1 MRDTQVAKP
10 NPLRKKMAA
19 VAARAWD
26 FEIAITLAR
35 ACRFERIGVLSSI
48 KEHSRKRVAAT
59 SPIASSG

>member
-26 FEIAITLAR
+26 LEIGIGLGVAGAV

-48 KEHSRKRVAAT
+48 KEHSRKRR
-59 SPIASSG
+59 GWG